1 MKLVLSLVDDSSL
14 AFSFLNRNTNSMTQQ
29 RYNLIKKI
37 CEKNQIEEVG
47 QLPTTKAD
55 LQDELCR
62 LNTTPPPKETEW
74 EIQFV
79 QNLIFGTY

>member
-1 MKLVLSLVDDSSL
+1 LVNDSSL
-14 AFSFLNRNTNSMTQQ
+14 AFSFLARNTNSMTQQ

-37 CEKNQIEEVG
+37 CEQKNSIDEIG
-47 QLPTTKAD
+47 QLPYNEDD

-62 LNTTPPPKETEW
+62 FNTTPPTKETEW